1 MLIVLDYPER
11 RATVEDPISGAY
23 AHEIRS
29 LFEESKLS
37 PEDIE
42 FFCVFENQLEEH
54 FTRTNNETFDPDT
67 LTLLDFEKSAMPR
80 YDAGW
85 VKPKFLPRI
94 DKLCKTIRERKP
106 NVIIAMGKI
115 SYWAVT
121 SGARLSDHRGTP
133 FFAEKINTKVI
144 GTAGLSAFTK
154 DWSLRSIVIADI
166 NKAVAHSEFS
176 GFKPKDRNVYKV
188 TDPVKDIPKL
198 RELLKAEL
206 VAVDVE
212 TEACQ
217 ITCVSISPSESESY
231 VIPFWNKDNLN
242 YHQFKEEE
250 ELLLWK
256 FLFELLSDINVK
268 KVFHNALYDVSY
280 FRHHGIP
287 TLGVIEDTMLMHH
300 SLSPEMQKSLGFL
313 GSLYCDVSAWKTL
326 NKKTKKSINKK
337 DE

>member
-23 AHEIRS
+23 AHELRS

-121 SGARLSDHRGTP
+121 SGARLTDHRGTP

-166 NKAVAHSEFS
+166 NKGE
-176 GFKPKDRNVYKV
+176 Y
-188 TDPVKDIPKL
+188 
-198 RELLKAEL
+198 AEDYEIYL
-206 VAVDVE
+206 FL
-212 TEACQ
+212 Q
-217 ITCVSISPSESESY
+217 
-231 VIPFWNKDNLN
+231 
-242 YHQFKEEE
+242 EEE
-250 ELLLWK
+250 
-256 FLFELLSDINVK
+256 K
-268 KVFHNALYDVSY
+268 KVGHQAAEECFATCNLADSVAFAAL
-280 FRHHGIP
+280 
-287 TLGVIEDTMLMHH
+287 
-300 SLSPEMQKSLGFL
+300 
-313 GSLYCDVSAWKTL
+313 
-326 NKKTKKSINKK
+326 
-337 DE
+337 